1 MIEPGTLAWRFL
13 SALTDTAPLG
23 SGELR
28 ERLGTDET
36 QLSRTGRRLREA
48 GLAERR
54 KVGRSVSW
62 ALTPGGRRA
71 LASPQGPPRRGGAP
85 ADDEPGGAAWW
96 RDVMSR
102 AWVAP
107 PGDEHEPSGNL
118 ERDRIVNAARR
129 LHLRNGVLA
138 TSWPEIAE
146 LAEVPVDAVSE
157 HFPAVEDLVPACGGL
172 SWRLLRFPPP
182 EAAAQLFGDDEL
194 EDRLR
199 TLVALIFDVYK
210 RAGPSLELLRR
221 EGPSLPV
228 LARARD
234 TLDAALDALIVAA
247 AGDQRA
253 VPLTRELAGLSVW
266 RALRDAGVEGDAAVD
281 VVAGALTAALQPARV
296 EQP

>member
-13 SALTDTAPLG
+13 DALADAAPIG

-28 ERLGTDET
+28 ERLDTDET
-36 QLSRTGRRLREA
+36 QVSRTGRRLREA

-62 ALTPGGRRA
+62 ELTPVGRRA
-71 LASPQGPPRRGGAP
+71 LANPQDPPRRGGAP

-96 RDVMSR
+96 RDVMRR

-107 PGDEHEPSGNL
+107 PGDEHEPSGDP
-118 ERDRIVNAARR
+118 ERDRIVNAARS
-129 LHLRNGVLA
+129 LHMRNGVLA
-138 TSWPEIAE
+138 TTWPEIAE
-146 LAEVPVDAVSE
+146 LAGVPVAAVSE

-182 EAAAQLFGDDEL
+182 EVAAELFAGEELDERM
-194 EDRLR
+194 RL
-199 TLVALIFDVYK
+199 LVERIFNVYE
-210 RAGPSLELLRR
+210 RAAPSLELLRR

-234 TLDAALDALIVAA
+234 TLEAALDALIVAA
-247 AGDQRA
+247 AGEERA
-253 VPLTRELAGLSVW
+253 IPPTRELAGLSVW
-266 RALRDAGVEGDAAVD
+266 RALRDAGVEEPVEI
-281 VVAGALTAALQPARV
+281 VAGALTAACRAATQSRV
-296 EQP
+296 